1 MGPIS
6 GRFIKKL
13 IAATE
18 KRIRFRVR
26 FLDSILGPILHT
38 AARGFE
44 DRPHDAQCS
53 NSHLRAARKWD
64 SFSDTNDRQICKA
77 ASRLYPRAES
87 LTPRVRFGPH
97 DPSFSR
103 AEHQQLATAALYHF
117 GDDFPALFLKPKAN
131 TGAAS
136 FGWWV

>member
-44 DRPHDAQCS
+44 DRPHDAQGLDS
-53 NSHLRAARKWD
+53 TVAARK
-64 SFSDTNDRQICKA
+64 
-77 ASRLYPRAES
+77 LGPRG
-87 LTPRVRFGPH
+87 GPEG
-97 DPSFSR
+97 SEEIEFV
-103 AEHQQLATAALYHF
+103 L
-117 GDDFPALFLKPKAN
+117 LFE
-131 TGAAS
+131 
-136 FGWWV
+136 